1 MLKPISIFA
10 YLGMV
15 AGIIGLIVTRSLL
28 SPSPFVIMPQAGAL
42 FLMIWARIAFG
53 RRSFHPAANP
63 TEGVLVTTGPYRL
76 IRHPI
81 YTAVCLFTG
90 AGVLS
95 HRSWQA
101 ALLGGLVLAG
111 SLSRLFC
118 EEVLVVAKCPEYR
131 QYALKTW
138 RMIPF
143 LF

>member
-1 MLKPISIFA
+1 MLKPISIFS
-10 YLGMV
+10 YVGMV

-28 SPSPFVIMPQAGAL
+28 SPSPLVIIPQAAAL
-42 FLMIWARIAFG
+42 FLVIWARIAFG
-53 RRSFHPAANP
+53 WRSFHLAANP
-63 TEGVLVTTGPYRL
+63 TEGGLVTTGPYRF

-95 HRSWQA
+95 HWSWQA
-101 ALLGGLVLAG
+101 ALLGGLVVAG

-118 EEVLVVAKCPEYR
+118 EEVLVMEKYPEDR